1 MLKVRVIPTLLWK
14 NVGLVKGV
22 SFNSWRRI
30 GSVLPAIKVY
40 NARDVDELVF
50 MDITAS
56 EEKISIDQE
65 LVSDFSDECFVPLT
79 VGGGITNLE
88 HVRRLLHAGAD
99 KILINTAAY
108 TNPNL
113 IEKIALQFGSQCI
126 VAGIDAKCLHSD
138 KYVSFSHAGK
148 INTGKDPISWA
159 KLIADKGAG
168 EIIITSIDRDGT
180 MRGYDLKLVES
191 VVSAVDIPVIASG
204 GAGTYQ
210 HMCEVI
216 LNSGASAV
224 AAASMFHFTEQT
236 PRGAKC
242 ALDAA
247 GIPVRKAFI
256 PALENIHCK

>member
-22 SFNSWRRI
+22 GFNSWRRV

-40 NARDVDELVF
+40 NTRDVDELVF
-50 MDITAS
+50 MDIAAS
-56 EEKISIDQE
+56 EEKKSIDEE
-65 LVSDFSDECFVPLT
+65 LISDFSSDCFVPLT
-79 VGGGITNLE
+79 VGGGITTIE
-88 HVRRLLHAGAD
+88 QVTRLLRAGAD
-99 KILINTAAY
+99 KVLINTTAY
-108 TNPNL
+108 VNPDL
-113 IEKIALQFGSQCI
+113 IEKIAHQFGSQC
-126 VAGIDAKCLHSD
+126 VVVGIDAKRIRSD

-148 INTGKDPISWA
+148 INTEKNPIEWA

-180 MRGYDLKLVES
+180 MQGYDLNLVES
-191 VVSAVDIPVIASG
+191 IVNVVDIPVIASG

-210 HMCEVI
+210 HMCDVI

-247 GIPVRKAFI
+247 GIPVRKS
-256 PALENIHCK
+256 LLQGR